1 MMAKSEV
8 GALEFQKLKKN
19 LRDDLS
25 AILERAQFIEKQ
37 TEARDAA
44 VDRLTRAEAIAMA
57 ANLHDLLG
65 WIPEIEVETARQTAA
80 TAVSI
85 SASITGDDSVTAT
98 GVVRLHGDLLTTDFE
113 ALDEI
118 DYALLDDFSGDAT
131 VYESRETL
139 TRALF
144 ERFAANYARRFE
156 FALADK
162 QSRDKVL
169 LNATVFERLA
179 ATDADDD
186 AAK

>member
-1 MMAKSEV
+1 MDFA
-8 GALEFQKLKKN
+8 KLKDS

-25 AILERAQFIEKQ
+25 AILERSQFIEKQ

-57 ANLHDLLG
+57 ANLHDLLA
-65 WIPEIEVETARQTAA
+65 WIPEIKVETARQTAA
-80 TAVSI
+80 TAVSV
-85 SASITGDDSVTAT
+85 SASVTGDDAVTAT
-98 GVVRLHGDLLTTDFE
+98 GIVRLHGDLLTTEFE
-113 ALDEI
+113 HLDEV
-118 DYALLDDFSGDAT
+118 DYALLDDFSGDAI

-162 QSRDKVL
+162 QSRDRVL
-169 LNATVFERLA
+169 LNADVFARLSFGEA
-179 ATDADDD
+179 EDYTPDEAEKTS
-186 AAK
+186 

>member
-1 MMAKSEV
+1 M
-8 GALEFQKLKKN
+8 EFQKLKRN
-19 LRDDLS
+19 LRDNLS
-25 AILERAQFIEKQ
+25 AILERAQFVEKQ

-57 ANLHDLLG
+57 ASLHDLLG
-65 WIPEIEVETARQTAA
+65 WIPEIRVETARQTAA

-85 SASITGDDSVTAT
+85 TASITGDDSVTAT
-98 GVVRLHGDLLTTDFE
+98 GVVRLHGDLLTTEFE
-113 ALDEI
+113 TLDEI

-131 VYESRETL
+131 VYESREML

-162 QSRDKVL
+162 QSRDRVL
-169 LNATVFERLA
+169 LNADVFARLSFNEA
-179 ATDADDD
+179 EDETPNEAEKTP
-186 AAK
+186 